1 MRQFFI
7 IISILLTVSCS
18 EKKEYI
24 LDYNAENWLGY
35 MRDGANYLEAKEKFL
50 NYYDSTNI
58 EESPPKAFG
67 HSWLG
72 DKFFYLDT
80 NGIVQQKPFINPE
93 DVETTVIESFEE
105 STTRKSGTWDLLGP
119 VNGKWNYSGV
129 GGGGGYVHLVKF
141 DPTNTDKIFLNFY
154 YGGLWVT
161 ENGGV
166 SWTLVGQNMGD
177 YLFYDINVSL
187 SDPDIVYGITEIGL
201 WKSTDG
207 GLNWDITAMNYQNV
221 GTSKTIDIAV
231 SPTDSDLVVVRWSSN
246 LWRTTDGG
254 YSWNAVNNSNL
265 EVNTMSYWTSSNLED
280 MLEWDTK
287 NENDV
292 YFANPGRNSNY
303 VDIYKSEDAGLTF
316 NNIKRI
322 TLASN
327 AYGSMVGW
335 AKIFLPTSNSES
347 FYVATGSGNSV
358 YAHKAAHLYKLK
370 KSTGEIELE
379 RINMMDGQG
388 SAYQHQ
394 GELHHGDLAM
404 DLNDE
409 NLIIWGGYGN
419 RKNYYSTNNGE
430 SYSLSPVIQHYD
442 IRSIDVVDGI
452 VAIGNDGQL
461 VISKDGGVTNFEVSN
476 SISNNEIWGFGSA
489 FKSDIVAVGLNHG
502 PSAIKE
508 NYNGYEW
515 YHGNG
520 ADQGNTEVNILDDRW
535 IYSYGYQSYRY
546 FRTGPHSFTNDN
558 NNPYSLGLTYYR
570 NIEFHPN
577 LYYTFFSHHN
587 GRYPNN
593 GPNNSTWKR
602 SLMRFDDNGKTP
614 SIVKTFSD
622 DVLRVKIP
630 RKNSNYIYVV
640 EGLSSSNRLWV
651 SKDGGSSWSNIT
663 PYCPQ
668 SNTITDIAVNDE
680 NPDQIWVTF
689 GGVQSSCKILLSS
702 NSGSS
707 WSNLS
712 SATLTTSPITK
723 IIYQRGSN
731 GGIYVANYWGVY
743 YKNNNMSDWEV
754 LGEGLPYT
762 NIRFMFINYNLGKL
776 RIGTKRGGF
785 EHDLYEV
792 SPPDALFSV
801 DKNKVVCSTSD
812 LINFKDYSV
821 IRNESATW
829 QWKFEGGLP
838 RTSTEEN
845 PIVSYTSAK
854 NGFYD
859 VELTVKDNYG
869 TSTYKL
875 ENFIE
880 VANTCP
886 IPDTDGDGVIDT
898 EDNCP
903 LTPNSDQSDL
913 DSDGVGDVCEV
924 SNDPDTDGDGV
935 SDDKDQCPDTPQG
948 ESVDANGCSASQKDT
963 DGDGVSDDNDQ
974 CPDTPQGESVD
985 ANGCSASQK
994 DTDGDGVSDDKDQ
1007 CPDTSQG
1014 ESVDAN
1020 GCSASQKDTDGD
1032 GIFDDIDNC
1041 PLIANSDQAD
1051 WNNNGVGDVCGDPK
1065 PLFTENVT
1073 FVENIYP
1080 NPADDK
1086 LFVKIKPGL
1095 MVKDLYFNDI
1105 SGNQIKPRSFLL
1117 NKDML
1122 NINVSNL
1129 IKGVYILEIVSDK
1142 EVDKVKVVI
1151 ER

>member
-1 MRQFFI
+1 ML
-7 IISILLTVSCS
+7 S
-18 EKKEYI
+18 
-24 LDYNAENWLGY
+24 W
-35 MRDGANYLEAKEKFL
+35 ANK
-50 NYYDSTNI
+50 
-58 EESPPKAFG
+58 
-67 HSWLG
+67 
-72 DKFFYLDT
+72 
-80 NGIVQQKPFINPE
+80 
-93 DVETTVIESFEE
+93 
-105 STTRKSGTWDLLGP
+105 
-119 VNGKWNYSGV
+119 
-129 GGGGGYVHLVKF
+129 
-141 DPTNTDKIFLNFY
+141 
-154 YGGLWVT
+154 
-161 ENGGV
+161 
-166 SWTLVGQNMGD
+166 
-177 YLFYDINVSL
+177 
-187 SDPDIVYGITEIGL
+187 
-201 WKSTDG
+201 
-207 GLNWDITAMNYQNV
+207 
-221 GTSKTIDIAV
+221 
-231 SPTDSDLVVVRWSSN
+231 

-254 YSWNAVNNSNL
+254 INWEAVITSGL
-265 EVNTMSYWTSSNLED
+265 EVNKMSYWTSSNLED

-292 YFANPGRNSNY
+292 YFVNPGINSNY

-347 FYVATGSGNSV
+347 FYVVTGSGTSV

-379 RINMMDGQG
+379 RINMINGQG
-388 SAYQHQ
+388 SAYSHQ
-394 GELHHGDLAM
+394 GVLHHGDLAM

-419 RKNYYSTNNGE
+419 RRNFYSTNNGE
-430 SYSLSPVIQHYD
+430 SFSLSPVNQHYD
-442 IRSIDVVDGI
+442 LRSIDVVDGI

-461 VISKDGGVTNFEVSN
+461 VISKDGGVTNFEISN
-476 SISNNEIWGFGSA
+476 SISNNELWGFGSA

-520 ADQGNTEVNILDDRW
+520 GDQGGTEVNILDDRW
-535 IYSYGYQSYRY
+535 IYSYGYASYKY
-546 FRTGPHSFTNDN
+546 FRNGPHSFINDEY
-558 NNPYSLGLTYYR
+558 NNPYSLGITPFR

-577 LYYTFFSHHN
+577 QYYTFFSHHS
-587 GRYPNN
+587 GQYPKN
-593 GPNNSTWKR
+593 GPNNSTWKK
-602 SLMRFDDNGKTP
+602 SLMRFDDNGDTP

-640 EGLSSSNRLWV
+640 EGVSSSNRLWV

-663 PYCPQ
+663 PSCTY
-668 SNTITDIAVNDE
+668 SNTISDIAVNDE

-689 GGVQSSCKILLSS
+689 GGVQSSCKVLLSS

-707 WSNLS
+707 WSNLTS
-712 SATLTTSPITK
+712 ETLTTRPITK

-754 LGEGLPYT
+754 LGEGFPYT
-762 NIRFMFINYNLGKL
+762 EVRFMFINYNLGKL
-776 RIGTKRGGF
+776 RIGTKRGAF

-801 DKNKVVCSTSD
+801 DKNKVVCSSSD

-821 IRNESATW
+821 VRNESATW

-913 DSDGVGDVCEV
+913 DGDGIGDVCEE
-924 SNDPDTDGDGV
+924 SNDP
-935 SDDKDQCPDTPQG
+935 
-948 ESVDANGCSASQKDT
+948 DT

-985 ANGCSASQK
+985 ANGCSS
-994 DTDGDGVSDDKDQ
+994 
-1007 CPDTSQG
+1007 
-1014 ESVDAN
+1014 
-1020 GCSASQKDTDGD
+1020 SQKDTDGD
-1032 GIFDDIDNC
+1032 GILDEIDNC

-1086 LFVKIKPGL
+1086 LYIKIRPGL
-1095 MVKDLYFNDI
+1095 MVKDLYFYDI
-1105 SGNQIKPRSFLL
+1105 KGNQIKPRSFLVS
-1117 NKDML
+1117 KDML
-1122 NINVSNL
+1122 KVNVSNL
-1129 IKGVYILEIVSDK
+1129 VKGVYILEILSDK
-1142 EVDKVKVVI
+1142 EVDKVKIVI

>member
-1 MRQFFI
+1 MFINFVLFAINLKKPELMRHFFI

-24 LDYNAENWLGY
+24 LDYEAENWLGY
-35 MRDGANYLEAKEKFL
+35 MKDGANYLEAKEKFL
-50 NYYDSTNI
+50 NYYNSINI
-58 EESPPKAFG
+58 EESAPKAFG
-67 HSWLG
+67 YSWINDNL
-72 DKFFYLDT
+72 FYLDT
-80 NGIVQQKPFINPE
+80 NGFVQQKPLINPR

-105 STTRKSGTWDLLGP
+105 KTTRKSGTWDLLGP
-119 VNGKWNYSGV
+119 VNGNWKNNGA

-141 DPTNTDKIFLNFY
+141 DPTNTDKIFLNFI
-154 YGGLWVT
+154 YGGLWIT
-161 ENGGV
+161 ENGGD
-166 SWTLVGQNMGD
+166 SWTLVGRNMGD
-177 YLFYDINVSL
+177 WKFYDINVSL
-187 SDPDIVYGITEIGL
+187 SNPDIVYGINEIGVV
-201 WKSTDG
+201 KSTDG
-207 GLNWDITAMNYQNV
+207 GLNWEFTVFNYQNLG
-221 GTSKTIDIAV
+221 GTSYNMDIAV
-231 SPTDSDLVVVRWSSN
+231 SPTNHNLVVARWAN
-246 LWRTTDGG
+246 KLWRTTDGG
-254 YSWNAVNNSNL
+254 INWEAVITSGL
-265 EVNTMSYWTSSNLED
+265 EVNNMSIWTSSNLED

-292 YFANPGRNSNY
+292 YFVNPGINSNY

-347 FYVATGSGNSV
+347 FYVVTGSGTSV
-358 YAHKAAHLYKLK
+358 YRHKAAHLYKLK

-379 RINMMDGQG
+379 RINMINGQG
-388 SAYQHQ
+388 SAYSHQ

-419 RKNYYSTNNGE
+419 RRNFYSTNNGE
-430 SYSLSPVIQHYD
+430 SFSLSPVNQHYD
-442 IRSIDVVDGI
+442 LRSIDVVDGI

-461 VISKDGGVTNFEVSN
+461 RISKDGGVTNFEISN
-476 SISNNEIWGFGSA
+476 SISNNSIWGFGSA
-489 FKSDIVAVGLNHG
+489 FKSDIVAVGLDHG

-535 IYSYGYQSYRY
+535 IYSYGYASYKY
-546 FRTGPHSFTNDN
+546 FRNGPHSFINYEN
-558 NNPYSLGLTYYR
+558 NQYSLGIVPFR

-577 LYYTFFSHHN
+577 QYYTFFSHHS
-587 GRYPNN
+587 GQYPKN
-593 GPNNSTWKR
+593 GPNNSTWKK
-602 SLMRFDDNGKTP
+602 SLMRFDDNGDTP

-640 EGLSSSNRLWV
+640 EGVSSSNRLWV

-663 PYCPQ
+663 PSCTY
-668 SNTITDIAVNDE
+668 SNTISDIAVNDE

-689 GGVQSSCKILLSS
+689 GGVQSSCKVLLSS

-707 WSNLS
+707 WSNLTS
-712 SATLTTSPITK
+712 ETLTTRPITK

-754 LGEGLPYT
+754 LGEGFPYT
-762 NIRFMFINYNLGKL
+762 EVRFMFINYNLGKL
-776 RIGTKRGGF
+776 RIGTKRGTF

-801 DKNKVVCSTSD
+801 DKNKVVCSSSD

-821 IRNESATW
+821 VRNESATW

-913 DSDGVGDVCEV
+913 DGDGIGDVCEE
-924 SNDPDTDGDGV
+924 SNDP
-935 SDDKDQCPDTPQG
+935 
-948 ESVDANGCSASQKDT
+948 DT

-985 ANGCSASQK
+985 ANGCS
-994 DTDGDGVSDDKDQ
+994 T
-1007 CPDTSQG
+1007 
-1014 ESVDAN
+1014 
-1020 GCSASQKDTDGD
+1020 SQKDTDGD
-1032 GIFDDIDNC
+1032 GILDDIDNC

-1086 LFVKIKPGL
+1086 LFIKIRPGL
-1095 MVKDLYFNDI
+1095 MVKDLYFYDI
-1105 SGNQIKPRSFLL
+1105 TGNQIKPRSFLVS
-1117 NKDML
+1117 KDML

-1129 IKGVYILEIVSDK
+1129 VKGVYILEILSDK